1 MTLEEMQEKWAEMD
15 AKLDR
20 SLRINARLI
29 TEGKMKTVRSALKR
43 LQISLGIESG
53 LWLLLAIALGNFIHN
68 HFSVP
73 ALLVSGLAVD
83 IYVLA
88 NCSALIRQIAVAGR
102 LDYSQP
108 VTSLEAE
115 VASLRM
121 LRLRYTRAAVLW
133 GIVLWAAAAVVGA
146 QVLFGIDLY
155 FVFGPAWVWSNVAF
169 GVIVAALVLAAARRF
184 GPRLSASSFGKRLA
198 DDIAGISLKGATDA
212 LGAIRDFER
221 S

>member
-20 SLRINARLI
+20 SLRINAQLI

-53 LWLLLAIALGNFIHN
+53 LWLLIAIALGNFIHN
-68 HFSVP
+68 HFSAP

-88 NCSALIRQIAVAGR
+88 NCSALIRQIALAGR

-108 VTSLEAE
+108 VTTIE
-115 VASLRM
+115 VDIASLRM
-121 LRLRYTRAAVLW
+121 VRLRYIRAAVLW
-133 GIVLWAAAAVVGA
+133 GVVLWAPAAIVTI

-155 FVFGPAWVWSNVAF
+155 PFAPAWVWSNVAF
-169 GVIVAALVLAAARRF
+169 GVVLAALVLAAARRF

-198 DDIAGISLKGATDA
+198 DDVAGVSLKRATEA

-221 S
+221 N